1 MDMIVVCK
9 LSEREEFVPIILVL
23 VDKKSEVLFQLLV
36 DAFGLTVGL
45 WVVGCGGCQF
55 DSDQLV

>member
-9 LSEREEFVPIILVL
+9 LSEREEFIPIILAL

-36 DAFGLTVGL
+36 EVFSLTVGL
-45 WVVGCGGCQF
+45 WVVGCGGRQI
-55 DSDQLV
+55 DSNQSV

>member
-9 LSEREEFVPIILVL
+9 LSEWEEFVPIILAL

-36 DAFGLTVGL
+36 DAFGLTIGL
-45 WVVGCGGCQF
+45 WVVGCGGRQS
-55 DSDQLV
+55 DSNQSV

>member
-1 MDMIVVCK
+1 MVVVCK
-9 LSEREEFVPIILVL
+9 LSEREEFVPIILAL

-45 WVVGCGGCQF
+45 WVVGCGGRQF
-55 DSDQLV
+55 DSNQSV